1 MSFYRC
7 YTTANRRALKSIG
20 DFDAIVI
27 NQRTI
32 KWSDMPKQSERR
44 PEQYYIMWAFESPTY
59 PFMDIHK
66 LNNYFNWTMTYRRD
80 SDFPFPY
87 GRVVQTK
94 EHPPLGSPELANLI
108 NEFGKNNKYLVGN
121 RTGAKAAWLVSN
133 CVTKSK
139 RESLVKELQKYI
151 PIQVLLK
158 VGWVKHLLFHLPNML
173 LCIHN

>member
-1 MSFYRC
+1 L
-7 YTTANRRALKSIG
+7 TSIG
-20 DFDAIVI
+20 DFDAILI

-44 PEQYYIMWAFESPTY
+44 PEQYYIMWGIESPAY
-59 PFMDIHK
+59 PFMDIHQ
-66 LNNYFNWTMTYRRD
+66 LNNYFNSTMTYRRD
-80 SDFPFPY
+80 SDFPYPY

-108 NEFGKNNKYLVGN
+108 DEFGKNNRYLVQN

-133 CVTKSK
+133 CATKSK

-151 PIQVLLK
+151 PVQVIESRMSK
-158 VGWVKHLLFHLPNML
+158 IF
-173 LCIHN
+173 IISFA